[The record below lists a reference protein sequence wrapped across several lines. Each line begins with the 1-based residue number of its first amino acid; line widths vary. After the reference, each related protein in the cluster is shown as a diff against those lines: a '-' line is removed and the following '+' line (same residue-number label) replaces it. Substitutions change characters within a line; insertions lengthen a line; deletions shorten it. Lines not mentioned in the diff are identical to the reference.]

1 MRMDT
6 IEATNVAGV
15 MDTTE
20 LAQEYLVL
28 MQKIVSNAPFNQV
41 QEYSRGEMMVLRYLE
56 LKEGED
62 ASEPVTPG
70 DMSQALGLTTA
81 RIANVLKSLERKGLV
96 ERVHDTEDRRRVF
109 VTLTD
114 AGREFTRR
122 KTEQVVSGAEEFIL
136 HMGEEDAPELI
147 RLLGRMV
154 SYCEEE
160 QPAQTSIVT
169 MTDETGDAGPDVLE
183 VAV

>member
-1 MRMDT
+1 M
-6 IEATNVAGV
+6 ETN

-41 QEYSRGEMMVLRYLE
+41 QEYSRGEMMILRYLE

-109 VTLTD
+109 VMLTD
-114 AGREFTRR
+114 EGREFTRR

-136 HMGEEDAPELI
+136 HMGEEDASELI

-154 SYCEEE
+154 SYCEVE
-160 QPAQTSIVT
+160 QPAQASIVN
-169 MTDETGDAGPDVLE
+169 MTDETGDAAPDVLE